1 MIRPLVI
8 GHRGAPA
15 RTPENTLESFEEA
28 ISLRAD
34 VVELDLQKSEDG
46 HLVVIH
52 DYDVFRVSSRKG
64 MVSEMSLHELKSLD
78 VGDGCTIPTLEEVL
92 DLCHGR
98 CKVNIEMKVFDVE
111 LQALE
116 IVKSRSMLGD
126 VIFSSFKHKTLG
138 VIKELEHLAKTAI
151 LYDEP
156 MDDPPSYATHIGASA
171 INPHYSYLD
180 ESVVKG
186 AHDVDLKVY
195 PWTVND
201 EGMIEEIIGIG
212 VDGIITDFPDVCHR
226 VIKKMQE

>member
-15 RTPENTLESFEEA
+15 KSPENTLESFEQA
-28 ISLRAD
+28 IVHGAD
-34 VVELDLQKSEDG
+34 MVELDLQESEDG
-46 HLVVIH
+46 SLVVIH
-52 DYDVFRVSSRKG
+52 DYDVARVSSRNGK
-64 MVSEMSLHELKSLD
+64 VSEMSLQELKSLD
-78 VGDGCTIPTLEEVL
+78 VGDGCKIPTLEEVL

-98 CKVNIEMKVFDVE
+98 CKVNIELKVFDVE

-126 VIFSSFKHKTLG
+126 VIFSSFKHGTLG
-138 VIKELEHLAKTAI
+138 VIKELDHHAKTAV

-156 MDDPPSYATHIGASA
+156 IDDPASFAANIGASA
-171 INPHYSYLD
+171 INPNYKYLD
-180 ESVVKG
+180 ELVVKR
-186 AHDVDLKVY
+186 AHDTSLKVY

-201 EGMIEEIIGIG
+201 EGMIEELVRIG